1 MERKCWLVEW
11 WLFFFAF
18 RFLLPMRFQ
27 SIDLIWRRRRKK
39 EINQYDAFSLLS
51 IKQSMFF
58 SLFFSRFATRR
69 ICVFLIKHLCFI
81 ISITTKPNFHCYFNF
96 LLVIQCTHTLLLPI
110 LLASFFFFVVFYS
123 FSFVQLKIEFLM
135 KIFLPKG
142 KNEIYR
148 LEKIVI

>member
-1 MERKCWLVEW
+1 MKKKKKK
-11 WLFFFAF
+11 
-18 RFLLPMRFQ
+18 
-27 SIDLIWRRRRKK
+27 KK

-58 SLFFSRFATRR
+58 SLFFSRFATRH

-110 LLASFFFFVVFYS
+110 LLSFSLFFFFFYS
-123 FSFVQLKIEFLM
+123 FSFVQLKIEFLN
-135 KIFLPKG
+135 KIFLPKE
-142 KNEIYR
+142 KNLIYH
-148 LEKIVI
+148 LK